1 MSIEHGAK
9 GKASE
14 SESNIRQKSPAWNS
28 ATRWA
33 CPWLLRMI
41 CHQVSLRRDF
51 VIGLVDRQKIVVTEQ
66 GVHHVS
72 PRQSLRHEFA
82 SRFMI
87 G

>member
-1 MSIEHGAK
+1 
-9 GKASE
+9 
-14 SESNIRQKSPAWNS
+14 
-28 ATRWA
+28 
-33 CPWLLRMI
+33 MI

-72 PRQSLRHEFA
+72 PRHSLSHEFA
-82 SRFMI
+82 TRFMI